1 MRSEEMRAEGLGH
14 GFWLGMLAVFVWCL
28 WRILAGEAWPLD
40 DELSHY
46 QISAEVWNDPAQLLH
61 LWSRPGRNVF
71 HAPVAGFGLEVT
83 RIWTLVWAM
92 VAIWLAASEARRMRV
107 AGLVFLPLL
116 VGFQCW
122 FPELAG
128 TVLTQTPFMLAWIA
142 GVWLAARGR
151 LRGAAVCFGLL
162 GLIRHEGVAISAM
175 WGLWVA
181 AAPGGLLRELAARN
195 WAKVGPA
202 FLRAGELGLWTL
214 LPHMVLNVATFFEN
228 GTWPFLIYFDEKPT
242 EMYGSGPIWHFVPLI
257 VAGAGLPV
265 ILLAMAGVRRI
276 KEKAW
281 VGVLYWTYPAYF
293 LLHSVIFWRGMF
305 ASGGYYHFLMPMAPW
320 LGIMALA
327 GLGGIH
333 QRGWR
338 YAVLSLVVFF
348 GLLMPQ
354 EQVSHQLSED
364 EGHLTK
370 VPMKSPA
377 ELVRSLR
384 FPAPPRQLGIFQ
396 TGVKDGSRWLDE
408 NLGEDEKWFS
418 CHVAV
423 GHFRQNDRGRQLGF
437 SEFQSPEAK
446 AKIPEGTVFLWEAK
460 YAQEENFG
468 WTEEDLAKG
477 WEKVVEW
484 ANGTV
489 VVYRRVDL

>member
-1 MRSEEMRAEGLGH
+1 MMIKDMSSEGLGR
-14 GFWLGMLAVFVWCL
+14 GFWLGMVAVFVWCL

-46 QISAEVWNDPAQLLH
+46 QISAGVWSDPSQLLH

-83 RIWTLVWAM
+83 RIWTLVLAM
-92 VAIWLAASEARRMRV
+92 VAIWLAASELRRMRV

-181 AAPGGLLRELAARN
+181 AAPAGFLRELAARN

-202 FLRAGELGLWTL
+202 FLRAVELGLWTL
-214 LPHMVLNVATFFEN
+214 LPHMVLNVATFFED

-265 ILLAMAGVRRI
+265 VLLAAAGMGRI
-276 KEKAW
+276 KERAW
-281 VGVLYWTYPAYF
+281 VGVLYWTYPVYF

-327 GLGGIH
+327 GLGRIH
-333 QRGWR
+333 KNSWK
-338 YAVLSLVVFF
+338 YAAVGVVVFL

-354 EQVSHQLSED
+354 EQLAQD
-364 EGHLTK
+364 EGHLAN
-370 VPMKSPA
+370 VPSKSPE
-377 ELVRSLR
+377 ELMRSLR
-384 FPAPPRQLGIFQ
+384 FPAPPRKLGFFQ
-396 TGVKDGSRWLDE
+396 IGVRDGSHWLDE
-408 NLGEDEKWFS
+408 NLGQDGEWLS

-423 GHFRQNDRGRQLGF
+423 SHFRKNDRGRRLGVF
-437 SEFQSPEAK
+437 EFKSQEAK
-446 AKIPEGTVFLWEAK
+446 AKIPVGTLFLWEAK
-460 YAQEENFG
+460 YAPEEDFG
-468 WTEEDLAKG
+468 WTEEELSKN
-477 WEKVVEW
+477 WEKVKEW

-489 VVYRRVDL
+489 VVYRRVGL